1 MHYDKIF
8 VLDDGKLV
16 EEGSPRDLLFGDGIF
31 REMVGDKFAEL
42 KQTLETLEVM
52 N

>member
-16 EEGSPRDLLFGDGIF
+16 QSGSPNDLLESKGIF
-31 REMVGDKFAEL
+31 REMVGKKYKEL
-42 KQTLETLEVM
+42 KSM
-52 N
+52 IDK